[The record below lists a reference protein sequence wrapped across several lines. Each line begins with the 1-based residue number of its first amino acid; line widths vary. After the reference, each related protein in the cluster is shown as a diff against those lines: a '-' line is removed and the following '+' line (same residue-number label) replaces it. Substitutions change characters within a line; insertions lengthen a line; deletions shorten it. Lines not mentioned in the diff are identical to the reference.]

1 MPRRF
6 FEAHLTQEEIDRGKG
21 LLRRRVMEN
30 NYKER
35 LMMLL
40 ARDDRIS

>member
-21 LLRRRVMEN
+21 ILRRRVMEN
-30 NYKER
+30 NYR
-35 LMMLL
+35 VV
-40 ARDDRIS
+40 DDAFSTR